1 MKLKEKNK
9 FEFYLKKGL
18 KSLEDQGEK
27 GLNILLF
34 IYTVKSKVLL
44 VYVNYNGSLRCA
56 VGLDYF
62 VLYKK

>member
-9 FEFYLKKGL
+9 FDFYLKKGL

-34 IYTVKSKVLL
+34 TYTVKSQVLL
-44 VYVNYNGSLRCA
+44 VYVNYNWSPCFV